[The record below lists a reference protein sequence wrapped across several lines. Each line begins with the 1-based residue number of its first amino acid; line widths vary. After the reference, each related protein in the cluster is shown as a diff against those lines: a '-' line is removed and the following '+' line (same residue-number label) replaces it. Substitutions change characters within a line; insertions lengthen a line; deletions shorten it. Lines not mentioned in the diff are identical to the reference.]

1 MAPPGRLQGGEVVAK
16 MVGGE
21 VVGDALR
28 LGHLLQPGH
37 SEEPREGPRSG
48 GSLATRIVDN
58 IMIIVSA
65 IVFTTVH

>member
-1 MAPPGRLQGGEVVAK
+1 

-48 GSLATRIVDN
+48 GSLATTIIDN
-58 IMIIVSA
+58 IMIIVSV